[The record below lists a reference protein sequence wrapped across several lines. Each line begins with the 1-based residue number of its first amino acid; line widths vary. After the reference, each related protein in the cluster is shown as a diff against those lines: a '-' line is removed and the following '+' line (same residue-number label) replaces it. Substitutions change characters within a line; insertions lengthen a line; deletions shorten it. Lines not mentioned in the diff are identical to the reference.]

1 MSEVNGTN
9 SPTRNGVINGTNTG
23 NQPPAATS
31 ASITKNPST
40 APTPQKAPTTS
51 VQSSINNSSA
61 PSISSTQHPAT
72 PDQNQLKFRSSDL
85 HQTKVATRENPFAE
99 QNRQAAER
107 KEKQQTITKKS
118 LTITGITLGAILT
131 IGFLIW
137 LIWWLFTFHIYE
149 VDHGLEEWQQEANK
163 VHQEAQEIYNDGSIG
178 SDEPNN
184 KPGSEGN
191 IEAVN
196 KFFDDKINATE
207 DLSSKIDVVLM
218 EIVFYDQNSRPDLV
232 IRTSEKISEYADQMS
247 LTQLA
252 LYAPVVYNNYIALGN
267 DEMADYWMNY
277 AIERG
282 AIDGED
288 GAG

>member
-72 PDQNQLKFRSSDL
+72 PDQSQLKFLSSDL

-107 KEKQQTITKKS
+107 KKRQTQTKKK
-118 LTITGITLGAILT
+118 T
-131 IGFLIW
+131 LIW
-137 LIWWLFTFHIYE
+137 GSIIGGVVIIIVIILILIFALNRP
-149 VDHGLEEWQQEANK
+149 VDQPGPMIPTSTTDLINKAQDILNETNNIESAENVFNNAENNIEEDILNNRIDDTEAKNRLNELNIAKMQFYQNNNENDK
-163 VHQEAQEIYNDGSIG
+163 VIEISTEINNDLTTIFQKQFIYN
-178 SDEPNN
+178 
-184 KPGSEGN
+184 
-191 IEAVN
+191 
-196 KFFDDKINATE
+196 
-207 DLSSKIDVVLM
+207 
-218 EIVFYDQNSRPDLV
+218 
-232 IRTSEKISEYADQMS
+232 
-247 LTQLA
+247 A
-252 LYAPVVYNNYIALGN
+252 LYLAYGATG
-267 DEMADYWMNY
+267 DQAKAMDYYQLMMDLNVGV
-277 AIERG
+277 E
-282 AIDGED
+282 
-288 GAG
+288 

>member
-9 SPTRNGVINGTNTG
+9 SPTGNRVINTARTG
-23 NQPPAATS
+23 DQPPAVANTGMS
-31 ASITKNPST
+31 KNPSIVS
-40 APTPQKAPTTS
+40 TPQKTPTVS
-51 VQSSINNSSA
+51 AQPSANNPPTPSA
-61 PSISSTQHPAT
+61 QQPAT
-72 PDQNQLKFRSSDL
+72 VEKNQIKFHSSDL

-99 QNRQAAER
+99 QNRQAAKR
-107 KEKQQTITKKS
+107 KEKQQKITKKS
-118 LTITGITLGAILT
+118 LTITGITLGAILI

-163 VHQEAQEIYNDGSIG
+163 VHQEAQEIYNTGSIG

-184 KPGSEGN
+184 KPGSEDN
-191 IEAVN
+191 VEAVN

-232 IRTSEKISEYADQMS
+232 IRASEKISEYADQMS

-252 LYAPVVYNNYIALGN
+252 LYVPVIYNNYIALGN

-277 AIERG
+277 AVEKG